1 MTVAAKKGMNV
12 QLESDCQML
21 QGVEVVAYGTQK
33 KVTITGAI
41 SSVKGE
47 ELTKPPV
54 SSVSQVLAGAGS
66 FAGDMN
72 LYKSMQGSVEIAAN
86 LNHTGKNVISE
97 GTLAV
102 EGTIM
107 GMVELQARGTL
118 AGNPI
123 IKGELQ
129 FEGALNYEGC
139 RLSPGTEK
147 NPYGQITVAH
157 DLTINQAIYVEE
169 NIKSEGEKQQDRF
182 VVLGNLNKKLSPIL
196 HSQAGWGIF
205 LLYSHPHL
213 TGKRQGSICHDEQGA
228 YRPFL

>member
-1 MTVAAKKGMNV
+1 MQLTCLYSSLFILPAMGLQGAFAQQTVAQQDGIN
-12 QLESDCQML
+12 
-21 QGVEVVAYGTQK
+21 G
-33 KVTITGAI
+33 
-41 SSVKGE
+41 
-47 ELTKPPV
+47 
-54 SSVSQVLAGAGS
+54 
-66 FAGDMN
+66 
-72 LYKSMQGSVEIAAN
+72 
-86 LNHTGKNVISE
+86 
-97 GTLAV
+97 
-102 EGTIM
+102 
-107 GMVELQARGTL
+107 
-118 AGNPI
+118 
-123 IKGELQ
+123 

-169 NIKSEGEKQQDRF
+169 KIKSEGEKQQDRF

>member
-1 MTVAAKKGMNV
+1 MLKQGEGDAPESTVFVGYTTEHA
-12 QLESDCQML
+12 SDYAITCL
-21 QGVEVVAYGTQK
+21 QQDPHYALDCT
-33 KVTITGAI
+33 
-41 SSVKGE
+41 
-47 ELTKPPV
+47 
-54 SSVSQVLAGAGS
+54 
-66 FAGDMN
+66 
-72 LYKSMQGSVEIAAN
+72 
-86 LNHTGKNVISE
+86 
-97 GTLAV
+97 
-102 EGTIM
+102 
-107 GMVELQARGTL
+107 ARGTL

-213 TGKRQGSICHDEQGA
+213 TGKRQGSICYDEQGA
-228 YRPFL
+228 YRPFCESKITKNGRLLFLIPRQLT

>member
-1 MTVAAKKGMNV
+1 
-12 QLESDCQML
+12 
-21 QGVEVVAYGTQK
+21 
-33 KVTITGAI
+33 
-41 SSVKGE
+41 
-47 ELTKPPV
+47 
-54 SSVSQVLAGAGS
+54 
-66 FAGDMN
+66 MN

-182 VVLGNLNKKLSPIL
+182 VVLGNLNKKLSPSCIL
-196 HSQAGWGIF
+196 KRGGEFFFCIVTRTSQENDKG
-205 LLYSHPHL
+205 LYA
-213 TGKRQGSICHDEQGA
+213 TMNRGRID
-228 YRPFL
+228 PFCESKMTKTCCF